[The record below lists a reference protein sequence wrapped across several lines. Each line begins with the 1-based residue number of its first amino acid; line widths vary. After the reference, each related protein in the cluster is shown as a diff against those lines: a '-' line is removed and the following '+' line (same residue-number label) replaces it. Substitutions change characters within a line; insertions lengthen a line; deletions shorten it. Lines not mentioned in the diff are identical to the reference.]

1 MKMKPAEVIVSP
13 EHLVIRKKRDG
24 RCVYSREG
32 KRALVAACLRPG
44 VSVAG
49 IALVHG
55 VNANVLRK
63 WITHHHQ
70 WQDKT
75 DSVHTSHAIDSSNPS
90 SPVSVTPP
98 ALQSS
103 PSNIPALVPVQI
115 TPDTDRPSAPPTAAV
130 SAANTGSP
138 MVIELYGA
146 RILIEGEVNRG
157 TLMRILDCLRAVA
170 TTS

>member
-1 MKMKPAEVIVSP
+1 MKMKPAEVIVSR

-49 IALVHG
+49 IALLHG

-75 DSVHTSHAIDSSNPS
+75 DSVHTAHAIDSSNPS
-90 SPVSVTPP
+90 SPVNITPP
-98 ALQSS
+98 ALRST
-103 PSNIPALVPVQI
+103 PSNLPALLPVQI
-115 TPDTDRPSAPPTAAV
+115 TPTTDRPSAPPAAPV
-130 SAANTGSP
+130 SATNAGSP

-146 RILIEGEVNRG
+146 RVLIDGEVNRG
-157 TLMRILDCLRAVA
+157 ALMRVLDCLRLLA